1 MNAAKIKGLYAPL
14 QRLLPKFKQQGPLL
28 YAVGTGGLLK
38 GLYVEDSGFDKNSF
52 YLWAF
57 FLPLYVPTQ
66 HVSFTFGKRL
76 VNGKSWSSGNDEAL
90 VRELTRAVGDEAIP
104 FLGQSDTPQQF
115 AERVERLAENARDP
129 YVARAKAY
137 SLVRCGNAQGAV
149 AELRNLIS
157 LLRSLD
163 GMAPWTDVM
172 LNEATNLLARVE
184 TDFELAKGM
193 LDEWETE
200 SRQHLR
206 IS

>member
-1 MNAAKIKGLYAPL
+1 MKAAEIKRLYAPL
-14 QRLLPKFKQQGPLL
+14 QPLLPQFKQQGPLL
-28 YAVGTGGLLK
+28 YLIGPDGLLK
-38 GLYVEDSGFDKNSF
+38 GLYIEDSGFDKNAF

-76 VNGKSWSSGNDEAL
+76 ANGKRWNNVDGEAL
-90 VRELTRAVGDEAIP
+90 ARELTRAVLDEAIP
-104 FLGQSDTPQQF
+104 FLGQADTPQQF
-115 AERVERLAENARDP
+115 AERVERFVENARDP

-137 SLVRCGNAQGAV
+137 SLARCGNAQGAV
-149 AELRNLIS
+149 AELRNLNS
-157 LLRSLD
+157 LLRSMD

-172 LNEATNLLARVE
+172 LNEATAFSARVE
-184 TDFELAKGM
+184 ADFESAKRM
-193 LDEWETE
+193 LDFWEAE